1 MQTLIQEMKEQSAD
15 LAGLLS
21 PFCQLSGDLLRSS
34 AGCAAPQGLPG
45 TGMLQSAQNKHQSCA
60 KKQPALD
67 HNILP
72 HFLGVLC
79 RLHRLG
85 TENHW
90 EMSLI
95 SLLFKMISPAFS
107 SQLVIKNYS
116 PPLNSKGRL
125 KNYSKGKLSYSE
137 GFSLLQ
143 EEAIIDLFG
152 VFHSGS

>member
-1 MQTLIQEMKEQSAD
+1 MCGSTGPPRHSDAQSV
-15 LAGLLS
+15 
-21 PFCQLSGDLLRSS
+21 
-34 AGCAAPQGLPG
+34 
-45 TGMLQSAQNKHQSCA
+45 QNKHQSCV
-60 KKQPALD
+60 KKRPALD

-72 HFLGVLC
+72 HLLGVLC

-125 KNYSKGKLSYSE
+125 KNHSKGKLSYSE
-137 GFSLLQ
+137 GCSLLQ